1 MNYNL
6 KSNTVKYTPFDLDFQ
21 LKFVMML
28 VVTYTEK
35 KLQRLIQGKA
45 KITHLWKSFILQGL
59 LKYLFLE
66 LLSIIPRSQP
76 SGSLTEIL

>member
-6 KSNTVKYTPFDLDFQ
+6 KSNTVKYTTFDLDFQ

-28 VVTYTEK
+28 VVTYKEK
-35 KLQRLIQGKA
+35 KLQRLIQGKD
-45 KITHLWKSFILQGL
+45 KITHLWKRFILQGL